1 MTAPEVGAL
10 DPTGDLARAPAVVA
24 ARRLAAELL
33 VPQAQQVDDPRGSG
47 VPRSHVDALAAR
59 GLMGVTAPRDVGGL
73 GDAAAVD
80 REVVE
85 TLAGACGSTWFVATQ
100 HRTPLAVAL
109 DAPAPLRARWAR
121 PLATGQAL
129 GGIALAHVRRPGTPP
144 VAAER
149 EPGGW
154 RLSGAVGWCTSW
166 GLADVLCLAAQTPE
180 EDLLLCLVEAHDQPG
195 LVAGEPWRLAAVQ
208 GTATVT
214 LSLDGLRVDDGD
226 VAAVVPRA
234 RFLAADAAKVANA
247 TPAVFGL
254 VRTAVAALR
263 ETAERRRLAPAAA
276 LADAVEAEAVAL
288 RARVYAL
295 VDDVPAP
302 ERLEERRALRARAGE
317 LAVRATSGL
326 VAARAGGALAL
337 SDPAQRL
344 AREALFHLVQAQTP
358 EVRAAQLDRWAQGV
372 AADAPAAEVDRGP
385 TPGEPPDVD
394 LRDDLARRGAA

>member
-1 MTAPEVGAL
+1 MSTGRL
-10 DPTGDLARAPAVVA
+10 DPTGDLARRPEVRA
-24 ARRLAAELL
+24 ARELAADLL
-33 VPQAQQVDDPRGSG
+33 APRAQEVDDPQGPR
-47 VPRSHVDALAAR
+47 VPRSHVDALASC
-59 GLMGVTAPRDVGGL
+59 GLLGVAAPRDVGGR
-73 GDAAAVD
+73 GASPAVD

-109 DAPAPLRARWAR
+109 DAPAPLRDRWAR

-129 GGIALAHVRRPGTPP
+129 GGVALAHVRRPGAPP
-144 VAAER
+144 VAARR

-154 RLSGAVGWCTSW
+154 RLSGSVGWCTSW
-166 GLADVLCLAAQTPE
+166 GLADVLCLAAQTPQ
-180 EDLLLCLVEAHDQPG
+180 EDLLMCLVEAREQPG

-214 LSLDGLRVDDGD
+214 LQLDGLRVDDGD
-226 VAAVVPRA
+226 VAASVPRE

-254 VRTAVAALR
+254 VRTTVDALR
-263 ETAERRRLAPAAA
+263 ATAARRGLPPADA
-276 LADAVEAEAVAL
+276 LADVVEAEAVAL
-288 RARVYAL
+288 RARVYML

-302 ERLEERRALRARAGE
+302 ERLEQRRDLRARAGE

-358 EVRAAQLDRWAQGV
+358 EVRAAQLDRWASEV
-372 AADAPAAEVDRGP
+372 AAGGAAARGAAAG
-385 TPGEPPDVD
+385 GEPG
-394 LRDDLARRGAA
+394 RRGAA